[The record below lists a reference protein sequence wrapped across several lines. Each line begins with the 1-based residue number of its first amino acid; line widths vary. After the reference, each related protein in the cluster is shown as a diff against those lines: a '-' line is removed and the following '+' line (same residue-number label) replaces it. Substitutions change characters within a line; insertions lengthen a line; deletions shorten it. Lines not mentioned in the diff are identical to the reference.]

1 MEHKMKYLA
10 IAAALLVSACVQ
22 PMDPELVS
30 HLEAE
35 RDFAA
40 WMTDLR
46 SQYDEEYISDCF
58 EYEDLFCEFE
68 EGYEE

>member
-1 MEHKMKYLA
+1 MKYIA
-10 IAAALLVSACVQ
+10 ISVALLVSACV
-22 PMDPELVS
+22 DAELAS

-40 WMTDLR
+40 WMSDLR

-58 EYEDLFCEFE
+58 EYEDLVCEFE